1 MHNLTN
7 VKVAVDKHYLP
18 SIVLKGHF
26 SCRSE
31 NDDSVDAGCT
41 PLPGY
46 RGGTIGRG
54 EDPEFSI
61 RIDAFSQTDA
71 RYTWQW
77 TNQATHDGGQC
88 LTDASKTQVS
98 CQSNFLGKDQ
108 SKGIL

>member
-61 RIDAFSQTDA
+61 RIDALSPRLTRD
-71 RYTWQW
+71 
-77 TNQATHDGGQC
+77 THGNGLIKLHMMEDSSSD
-88 LTDASKTQVS
+88 L
-98 CQSNFLGKDQ
+98 
-108 SKGIL
+108 